1 MHLPRILIATCL
13 LLAGSLARSATWYVA
28 TNGVDNADPGRG
40 ASWDLPYATIS
51 NAIAKAAD
59 NDEILAS
66 NGLYQITTTILIAK
80 PLRLIGV
87 NGPEN
92 TMLDAGGITRV
103 VAISATNALLAG
115 FTITNGY
122 LNASGQFG
130 AGIRL
135 LGGST
140 ITNCIITGNINLT
153 RQGGGI
159 FCSAPLDTTG
169 IIVNCS
175 INGNEATSGGGLF
188 LTNNAIMSDCSI
200 VGNRGTTSHGGGVY
214 MRKGIGENIIVRRC
228 NVVSNIAASQGGGV
242 WIIGGLAEN
251 CSFYDNQSLADTNG
265 STYIGGGGVFV
276 QGGEVRNCLVAR
288 NTANNNGG
296 GILLQGGAKVYNCTF
311 VANAAGRWGGGFYQH
326 ASSPDIVENS
336 ILWYNTAAEAG
347 DDWFCYNR
355 DETSSLTNN
364 CLGWGAVSA
373 SLIPYDQPPVNY
385 GGGFNI
391 TNEPALVTPA
401 AGSDCRLRYG
411 SPCINAALY
420 FAWMD
425 DATDLDGHPRLDPAW
440 RLPDIGCYEFILNR
454 GTVFSI
460 R

>member
-1 MHLPRILIATCL
+1 MHLPRTLIATCL

-40 ASWDLPYATIS
+40 ESWDLPYGTIS

-59 NDEILAS
+59 NDAILAS
-66 NGLYQITTTILIAK
+66 NGLYQMTIGIVIAK

-92 TMLDAGGITRV
+92 TTLDAGGITRV
-103 VAISATNALLAG
+103 VVITATNALLAG

-122 LNASGQFG
+122 LNTSGQYG
-130 AGIRL
+130 AGIRMT
-135 LGGST
+135 GGST
-140 ITNCIITGNINLT
+140 VSNCIIAGNNNAL
-153 RQGGGI
+153 RQGGGLY
-159 FCSAPLDTTG
+159 CSAPLGTTG

-175 INGNEATSGGGLF
+175 ISGNEASSGGGLY
-188 LTNNAIMSDCSI
+188 LTNNAIMSDCTI
-200 VGNRGTTSHGGGVY
+200 VGNRTTGPGGGVY

-228 NVVSNIAASQGGGV
+228 NVVSNTTDYQGGGLWMV
-242 WIIGGLAEN
+242 GGGLVEN
-251 CSFYDNQSLADTNG
+251 CEFYGNQSLADTNT
-265 STYIGGGGVFV
+265 SVYIGGGAIYV
-276 QGGEVRNCLVAR
+276 QIGEIRNCLF
-288 NTANNNGG
+288 TANVAAHNGG
-296 GILLQGGAKVYNCTF
+296 GIILHGGAKVYNCTF
-311 VANAAGRWGGGFYQH
+311 VANTAGRWGGGFYQH
-326 ASSPDIVENS
+326 ASSPDIIENS
-336 ILWYNTAAEAG
+336 ILWYNTAVEGG
-347 DDWFCYNR
+347 DNWFCYYR
-355 DETSSLTNN
+355 DATSSLTNN
-364 CLGWGAVSA
+364 CLGWGAISA
-373 SLIPYDQPPVNY
+373 TAIPYDQPPVNY

-411 SPCINAALY
+411 SPCINTALY
-420 FAWMD
+420 YAWMD
-425 DATDLDGHPRLDPAW
+425 DATDLDGHPRVDPAW